1 MKKQLLSFIL
11 IYFVLTPI
19 LILGGLYT
27 ILKVTEMG
35 VQKQMIHE
43 CLVWERYS
51 KEYNGYYLL
60 KWQKAQCDD
69 MGIIINAPV
78 K

>member
-1 MKKQLLSFIL
+1 
-11 IYFVLTPI
+11 
-19 LILGGLYT
+19 
-27 ILKVTEMG
+27 MG
-35 VQKQMIHE
+35 VQKQMVHE

-78 K
+78 Q